1 MRKFQ
6 DEDNRLCE
14 GKNRLCEEKQ
24 RLCEEEQRKNK
35 ERKFQD
41 GDDKKFQMDQNQQR
55 SEGWRRPWSNG
66 MMKNKWGQERNI
78 DGKTENR
85 WRQGSG
91 KHEDWR
97 QRDGGALGFFLCPVC
112 LATHLVPRYFGK
124 IENPI
129 VAPIMNHNAQWP
141 RSAFSL
147 LPRVQNL
154 PLRPLSLASLQA
166 PQVHLER

>member
-1 MRKFQ
+1 MKLVPSTNPPILIHQLAKLNLQSTLQQAEDVLRECKERKLRKFQ

-14 GKNRLCEEKQ
+14 GKNRLGEEKQ

-66 MMKNKWGQERNI
+66 MMKNKWSQERNR

-112 LATHLVPRYFGK
+112 LATHLVPR
-124 IENPI
+124 
-129 VAPIMNHNAQWP
+129 
-141 RSAFSL
+141 
-147 LPRVQNL
+147 
-154 PLRPLSLASLQA
+154 
-166 PQVHLER
+166 